1 MAKAYED
8 AGAPEQANDMRRL
21 ASQESVLRLFAQAGV
36 AAQQRHLAELSGP
49 ERTMAE
55 AIMNHQADAFAK
67 DPYAAGTALYP
78 DVGPSLSAEDA
89 EGRLRQ
95 TRMIEARRGAPTEA
109 MLTQVKASPSDLN
122 AAEPTHDVQVAQ
134 DEPPESQET
143 TRSKAEDLYRDQK
156 ARRVPWESAKEQL
169 DRQNVPRVDH
179 DAAEQELRRQQAF
192 PGAPRPA
199 TPDRDEPA
207 KMPPWND
214 PSSEEWMGDIVK
226 LPDGSLIEDPFDDR
240 RNYSGYVMAPANNL
254 KEVAQAGRE
263 DGDQYRAQVADP
275 STASDA
281 EAFKAAALFASVGTG
296 GKFDTQ
302 REGNQPLGVLGLTK
316 FVQHRQFLPIANINV
331 GLYGQQFGLTLEE
344 TLTLAGL
351 WARIR
356 SSNYDFQHALW
367 PKTSHRVFHQER
379 L

>member
-1 MAKAYED
+1 
-8 AGAPEQANDMRRL
+8 MRGWRR
-21 ASQESVLRLFAQAGV
+21 QESALRLFAQAGV

-55 AIMNHQADAFAK
+55 AITNHQADAFAK
-67 DPYAAGTALYP
+67 DPYAAGTSLYP
-78 DVGPSLSAEDA
+78 MSGLTVG
-89 EGRLRQ
+89 GRRRGPAGQ

-134 DEPPESQET
+134 DEPPELQET

-156 ARRVPWESAKEQL
+156 ARRVPWELAKEQL

-179 DAAEQELRRQQAF
+179 DAAEQELRCQQAF

-226 LPDGSLIEDPFDDR
+226 LPDGSLI
-240 RNYSGYVMAPANNL
+240 
-254 KEVAQAGRE
+254 
-263 DGDQYRAQVADP
+263 
-275 STASDA
+275 
-281 EAFKAAALFASVGTG
+281 
-296 GKFDTQ
+296 
-302 REGNQPLGVLGLTK
+302 
-316 FVQHRQFLPIANINV
+316 
-331 GLYGQQFGLTLEE
+331 
-344 TLTLAGL
+344 
-351 WARIR
+351 
-356 SSNYDFQHALW
+356 
-367 PKTSHRVFHQER
+367 
-379 L
+379 